1 MKNEMKN
8 QIDNA
13 KIVIEAIN
21 MGIWAVCVII
31 VCLAIK
37 YIVILI
43 TDDPIMFDCLYFSGL
58 IIAAIIYKLI
68 AGYYSEKEK
77 NGNNKVS

>member
-1 MKNEMKN
+1 MKN

-13 KIVIEAIN
+13 KIVIEAIS
-21 MGIWAVCVII
+21 MGIWALCVII

-37 YIVILI
+37 YTVILI
-43 TDDPIMFDCLYFSGL
+43 TDDPIMFDFLYFSGL

-68 AGYYSEKEK
+68 TGYYSEKEK